1 MKLLILITASILA
14 TVFLLLASSVIAHAD
29 KPDKTPPSCTNKPV
43 TQTPVQVV
51 QNPVQ
56 VIQQPV
62 SVTLAQCTE
71 YQIRVITTR
80 GNNSID
86 SETLGYCDLEQAQN
100 VLAQLNAAAYR
111 KLPKGQ
117 PIQQLAYPLF

>member
-1 MKLLILITASILA
+1 M
-14 TVFLLLASSVIAHAD
+14 FLSSMAHAD
-29 KPDKTPPSCTNKPV
+29 KPNNTPPACNNNDKPV
-43 TQTPVQVV
+43 NVT

-86 SETLGYCDLEQAQN
+86 SETLGYCDLERAQN
-100 VLAQLNAAAYR
+100 VLAQLNASAYR

-117 PIQQLAYPLF
+117 AIQQIAYPLF

>member
-1 MKLLILITASILA
+1 MKYLIAAIVTIMAISPFA
-14 TVFLLLASSVIAHAD
+14 MAD
-29 KPDKTPPSCTNKPV
+29 KPNNTPPSCNNKPV
-43 TQTPVQVV
+43 TQ
-51 QNPVQ
+51 NPIQ

-62 SVTLAQCTE
+62 SVTLTQCTE

-86 SETLGYCDLEQAQN
+86 SETLGYCDLERAQN
-100 VLAQLNAAAYR
+100 VLAQLNASAYR

-117 PIQQLAYPLF
+117 AIQQIAYPLF

>member
-1 MKLLILITASILA
+1 MF
-14 TVFLLLASSVIAHAD
+14 FLCTPVYAD
-29 KPDKTPPSCTNKPV
+29 KPVNTPSCNNNDKPV
-43 TQTPVQVV
+43 TVT
-51 QNPVQ
+51 QNPIQ

-86 SETLGYCDLEQAQN
+86 AETLGYCDLERAQN

-117 PIQQLAYPLF
+117 PIYQIAYPLF